1 VPATWVLYALAIH
14 GLERLGTE
22 LDAGLAPWLTPMSRA
37 SARSDK
43 PATPVCPSVRSALD
57 SSSARRLPWW
67 YGVAGSVMASSSRAE
82 AIWPPANAVRPGAR
96 FVCVKD
102 PEGNLIELVQPA

>member
-1 VPATWVLYALAIH
+1 
-14 GLERLGTE
+14 
-22 LDAGLAPWLTPMSRA
+22 
-37 SARSDK
+37 
-43 PATPVCPSVRSALD
+43 
-57 SSSARRLPWW
+57 
-67 YGVAGSVMASSSRAE
+67 MASSSRAE